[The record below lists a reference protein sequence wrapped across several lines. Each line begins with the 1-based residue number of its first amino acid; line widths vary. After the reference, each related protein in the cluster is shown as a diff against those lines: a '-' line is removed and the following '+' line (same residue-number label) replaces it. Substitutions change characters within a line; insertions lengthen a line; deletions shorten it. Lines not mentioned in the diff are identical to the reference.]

1 MLVVSTSNFKPQ
13 TTINKKMI
21 AQIKG
26 RLVEKTPTYVVIDC
40 NGVGYQINISLNTYS
55 KIDANEQCLLHTHLI
70 VREDAQLLYG
80 FKDKSERELFRMLI
94 SVSGVGSATAMMI
107 LSSLTATEIKGA
119 ISTGNVNML
128 KGVKGI
134 GTKSAERIIIDLRD
148 KIGKVEESD
157 INFAVSNNTIK
168 DEALSALIMLGF
180 TKKPAELALN
190 KILAS
195 SEEISVEQLIKQTL
209 KSL

>member
-1 MLVVSTSNFKPQ
+1 
-13 TTINKKMI
+13 MI

-26 RLVEKTPTYVVIDC
+26 RLIEKTPTYVIIDC

-55 KIDANEQCLLHTHLI
+55 KIDADELCLLHTHMI

-80 FKDKSERELFRMLI
+80 FKDKSERELFRLLI

-119 ISTGNVNML
+119 ISTGDVNTL

-134 GTKSAERIIIDLRD
+134 GAKSAQRIIIDLRD
-148 KIGKVEESD
+148 KIGKVGEND

-180 TKKPAELALN
+180 AKKPAEVALN
-190 KILAS
+190 KILTVS
-195 SEEISVEQLIKQTL
+195 DDMSVEQLIKQTL

>member
-1 MLVVSTSNFKPQ
+1 
-13 TTINKKMI
+13 MI

-26 RLVEKTPTYVVIDC
+26 RLIEKTPTYVIIDC

-55 KIDANEQCLLHTHLI
+55 KIDADELCLLHTHMI

-80 FKDKSERELFRMLI
+80 FKDKSERELFRLLI

-107 LSSLTATEIKGA
+107 LSSLNASEIKGA
-119 ISTGNVNML
+119 ISTGDVNTL

-134 GTKSAERIIIDLRD
+134 GAKSAQRIIIDLRD
-148 KIGKVEESD
+148 KIGKVGEND
-157 INFAVSNNTIK
+157 INFAISNNTIK

-180 TKKPAELALN
+180 AKKPAEVALN
-190 KILAS
+190 KILTV
-195 SEEISVEQLIKQTL
+195 SEDMSVEQLIKQTL

>member
-1 MLVVSTSNFKPQ
+1 
-13 TTINKKMI
+13 MI

-55 KIDANEQCLLHTHLI
+55 KIDADELCLLHTHLI

-180 TKKPAELALN
+180 TKKPAEMALN

>member
-1 MLVVSTSNFKPQ
+1 
-13 TTINKKMI
+13 MI

-55 KIDANEQCLLHTHLI
+55 KIDADELCLLHTHLI

-107 LSSLTATEIKGA
+107 LSSLSATEIKGA

-148 KIGKVEESD
+148 KIGKVGESD